1 VQSSDLM
8 VLGDPSQEILIR
20 DLPSFIQLGAIPV
33 LDFES
38 ALQDQTPT
46 DD

>member
-1 VQSSDLM
+1 M

-20 DLPSFIQLGAIPV
+20 DLPSFIQLGAVPV
-33 LDFES
+33 LNFES
-38 ALQDQTPT
+38 AQQDPSSP